1 MSRISQETIDRIN
14 DSADIVE
21 VVSKSVEL
29 KKRGRNFFGL
39 CPFHDEK
46 TPSFSVAPD
55 KGIYHCFGCGK
66 GGNAVNFII
75 ENEKLSFVEA
85 LQQLGQQLG
94 IPVEHSRSDESSSF
108 FDNLYQIHE
117 SASSLY
123 HKTLFSER
131 GVRALKYL
139 TDRGITRQ
147 SLEFFKVGFAPES
160 SKYLLNT
167 IKSDGYE
174 NQVLDKCGLFGASK
188 NEFFD
193 RFRSRIMFPIWNASG
208 KIVGFGGRVF
218 ASDDPAKYMNSPETP
233 IYKKSDIFYG
243 LHQARESIRK
253 EGFTIL
259 VEGYT
264 DVIQLFQNK
273 IKNCVAVSGTAFSD
287 RHVKQ
292 IKRFSSKI
300 LLAYDG
306 DSAGVSAT
314 LKTGYSLIKGGID
327 CEVIEI
333 PNELD
338 PDEWVSKTGPEVFK
352 SAGIEQSLSLID
364 YHLKSSNF
372 SDMSAQ
378 NKTET
383 VNQILTEVNKI
394 DNPIILSDII
404 KKLAEKSEVSE
415 DDIKNMIPKKR
426 SFKSF
431 NQPEKKENEEDKETF
446 DTINDK
452 AAIGIV
458 KVLIHGKLDARE
470 WISDNLEIGKITN
483 DRLRGLIRTILP
495 FANTPSSEIIASL
508 GNEKDRTI
516 ITQIMLE
523 EDSSVD
529 FLHMS
534 VDCISTISK
543 NYARKKTEE
552 YRQKIRQMES
562 EGKDTTEL
570 MNAVLQ
576 IQKDMNA

>member
-1 MSRISQETIDRIN
+1 MGRISQETIDRIN

-29 KKRGRNFFGL
+29 KKRGRNYFGL

-66 GGNAVNFII
+66 GGSALNFII

-85 LQQLGQQLG
+85 VQQLGQQLG
-94 IPVEHSRSDESSSF
+94 IPVELSGSDESSGF
-108 FDNLYQIHE
+108 FDNMYKIHD
-117 SASSLY
+117 SAATLY
-123 HKTLFSER
+123 HKTLFTER
-131 GVRALKYL
+131 GQRALKYL
-139 TDRGITRQ
+139 MDRGLSRESI
-147 SLEFFKVGFAPES
+147 EFFKVGFAPES
-160 SKYLLNT
+160 SKFLLSS
-167 IKSDGYE
+167 IKSIDYE
-174 NQVLDKCGLFGASK
+174 KQVLEKCGLFGSSK

-253 EGFTIL
+253 EGFAIL

-273 IKNCVAVSGTAFSD
+273 IKNCVAVSGTAFSN

-292 IKRFSSKI
+292 MKRFTTKV

-306 DSAGVSAT
+306 DFAGVSAT
-314 LKTGYSLIKGGID
+314 LKTGYSLIKGDID

-333 PNELD
+333 PNKFD
-338 PDEWVSKTGPEVFK
+338 PDEWVSKRGPEAFIKEGVQK
-352 SAGIEQSLSLID
+352 STSLIN

-372 SDMSAQ
+372 SEISPSE
-378 NKTET
+378 KSTV
-383 VNQILTEVNKI
+383 VNQILTEVRGI
-394 DNPIILSDII
+394 SNPIISNDII
-404 KKLAEKSEVSE
+404 KKLAEKSNTEE
-415 DDIKNMIPKKR
+415 REIKSMIPKKR
-426 SFKSF
+426 NFES
-431 NQPEKKENEEDKETF
+431 NDRPVENRDNETF

-452 AAIGIV
+452 AVLGIL
-458 KVLIHGKLDARE
+458 KVLLHGEPEIKE
-470 WISDNLEIGKITN
+470 FIKTNLEVDKITN
-483 DRLRGLIRTILP
+483 TRLKKLIDHLLPIMNSSPSEVIAAYKDEVDRK
-495 FANTPSSEIIASL
+495 IIS
-508 GNEKDRTI
+508 
-516 ITQIMLE
+516 QIMVE

-529 FLHMS
+529 FMQMS
-534 VDCISTISK
+534 LDCISSLK
-543 NYARKKTEE
+543 KDYARVKIQQF
-552 YRQKIRQMES
+552 RQKIREFEA
-562 EGKDTTEL
+562 EGKDTTDL
-570 MNAVLQ
+570 MSEVLQ
-576 IQKDMNA
+576 MQRDMNA

>member
-29 KKRGRNFFGL
+29 KKRGRNYFGL

-94 IPVEHSRSDESSSF
+94 IQVEFSGNNESRSF
-108 FDNLYQIHE
+108 FDNLYKIHE
-117 SASSLY
+117 SATALY

-131 GVRALKYL
+131 GERALKYL
-139 TDRGITRQ
+139 TDRGLTRE
-147 SLEFFKVGFAPES
+147 SMEFFKVGFAPES

-167 IKSDGYE
+167 IKSDEYE
-174 NQVLDKCGLFGASK
+174 KQVLEKCGLFSASK

-253 EGFTIL
+253 EGFAIL

-264 DVIQLFQNK
+264 DVIQLFQNE

-287 RHVKQ
+287 RHVNQ
-292 IKRFSSKI
+292 MKRFSSKV

-314 LKTGYSLIKGGID
+314 LKTGYSLIRGDID

-333 PNELD
+333 PNKFD
-338 PDEWVSKTGPEVFK
+338 PDEWVSKNGPDIFRSE
-352 SAGIEQSLSLID
+352 GIQQSTNLID
-364 YHLKSSNF
+364 FHLKSSKF
-372 SDMSAQ
+372 SEMSAS
-378 NKTET
+378 NKSN
-383 VNQILTEVNKI
+383 VINQILTEVREI
-394 DNPIILSDII
+394 DNPIISNEII
-404 KKLAEKSEVSE
+404 KKLAEKSNVEE
-415 DDIKNMIPKKR
+415 HEIKNMIPKKR
-426 SFKSF
+426 NFRPN
-431 NQPEKKENEEDKETF
+431 NQKEERKDDETF
-446 DTINDK
+446 TTINDK
-452 AAIGIV
+452 ATIGII
-458 KVLIHGKLDARE
+458 KALLHGKSE
-470 WISDNLEIGKITN
+470 VKKWIDDNLEIDKI
-483 DRLRGLIRTILP
+483 
-495 FANTPSSEIIASL
+495 ANTRLKTLIESMLPMMNSSSSEIISAYE
-508 GNEKDRTI
+508 NDIDRKI
-516 ITQIMLE
+516 ISQIMLE
-523 EDSSVD
+523 ESSSID
-529 FLHMS
+529 FMEMS
-534 VDCISTISK
+534 IDCISALRK
-543 NYARKKTEE
+543 DHAREKIQQ
-552 YRQKIRQMES
+552 YRQKIRQMEAD
-562 EGKDTTEL
+562 GKDTTDL
-570 MNAVLQ
+570 MNEVLEM
-576 IQKDMNA
+576 QKDMNA

>member
-1 MSRISQETIDRIN
+1 MGRISQETIDRIN

-29 KKRGRNFFGL
+29 KKRGRNYFGL

-66 GGNAVNFII
+66 GGNALNFII

-85 LQQLGQQLG
+85 VQQLGQQLG
-94 IPVEHSRSDESSSF
+94 ITVELSGSEESSGF
-108 FDNLYQIHE
+108 FDNMYKIHD
-117 SASSLY
+117 SAATLY

-131 GVRALKYL
+131 GQRALKYL
-139 TDRGITRQ
+139 MDRGLSRESI
-147 SLEFFKVGFAPES
+147 EFFKVGFAPES
-160 SKYLLNT
+160 SKFLLNS
-167 IKSDGYE
+167 IKSIDYE
-174 NQVLDKCGLFGASK
+174 KQVLEKCGLFGSSK
-188 NEFFD
+188 NKFFD

-253 EGFTIL
+253 EGFAIL

-292 IKRFSSKI
+292 MKRFTAKV

-306 DSAGVSAT
+306 DFAGVSAT
-314 LKTGYSLIKGGID
+314 LKTGYSLIKGDID

-333 PNELD
+333 PNKFD
-338 PDEWVSKTGPEVFK
+338 PDEWVSKSGSEVFIREGVQK
-352 SAGIEQSLSLID
+352 STSLID

-372 SDMSAQ
+372 SEISPSDKS
-378 NKTET
+378 TV
-383 VNQILTEVNKI
+383 VNQILSEVKDI
-394 DNPIILSDII
+394 SNPIISNEII
-404 KKLAEKSEVSE
+404 KKLAEKSNVEE
-415 DDIKNMIPKKR
+415 YEIKNMIPKKR
-426 SFKSF
+426 NFKSN
-431 NQPEKKENEEDKETF
+431 NQPLEDKEYETF

-452 AAIGIV
+452 SVFGVIRVLLHGEREV
-458 KVLIHGKLDARE
+458 KE
-470 WISDNLEIGKITN
+470 WISSNLEVDKITN
-483 DRLRGLIRTILP
+483 TRLKKLIERMLP
-495 FANTPSSEIIASL
+495 LMNSSSSEIIAEYDDEMDRKIISQIMV
-508 GNEKDRTI
+508 EKD
-516 ITQIMLE
+516 
-523 EDSSVD
+523 SSID
-529 FLHMS
+529 FMQMS
-534 VDCISTISK
+534 IDCLSSI
-543 NYARKKTEE
+543 KKDYTRQKINQF
-552 YRQKIRQMES
+552 RQKIRQLEA
-562 EGKDTTEL
+562 EGKDTTDL
-570 MNAVLQ
+570 MSEVLQ
-576 IQKDMNA
+576 MQKDMNA

>member
-1 MSRISQETIDRIN
+1 MGRISQETIDRIN

-29 KKRGRNFFGL
+29 KKRGRNYFGL

-66 GGNAVNFII
+66 GGNALNFII

-85 LQQLGQQLG
+85 VQQLGQQLG
-94 IPVEHSRSDESSSF
+94 IPVELSGGEESSGF
-108 FDNLYQIHE
+108 FDNMYKIHD
-117 SASSLY
+117 SAATLY
-123 HKTLFSER
+123 HKTLFTER
-131 GVRALKYL
+131 GQRALKYL
-139 TDRGITRQ
+139 MDRGLSRESI
-147 SLEFFKVGFAPES
+147 EFFKVGFAPES
-160 SKYLLNT
+160 SKFLLSS
-167 IKSDGYE
+167 IKSIDYE
-174 NQVLDKCGLFGASK
+174 KQVLEKCGLFGSSK

-253 EGFTIL
+253 EGFAIL

-292 IKRFSSKI
+292 MKRFTAKV

-306 DSAGVSAT
+306 DFAGVSAT
-314 LKTGYSLIKGGID
+314 LKTGYSLIKGDID

-333 PNELD
+333 PNKFD
-338 PDEWVSKTGPEVFK
+338 PDEWVSKRGPEAFINEGVQK
-352 SAGIEQSLSLID
+352 STSLIN

-372 SDMSAQ
+372 SNISASE
-378 NKTET
+378 KSTV
-383 VNQILTEVNKI
+383 VNQILTEVRGI
-394 DNPIILSDII
+394 SNPIISNDII
-404 KKLAEKSEVSE
+404 KKLAEKSNSE
-415 DDIKNMIPKKR
+415 EREIKSMIPKKR
-426 SFKSF
+426 NFES
-431 NQPEKKENEEDKETF
+431 NDRPVENRDNETF

-452 AAIGIV
+452 AVLGIL
-458 KVLIHGKLDARE
+458 KVLLHGEPEIKE
-470 WISDNLEIGKITN
+470 FIKTNLEVDKITN
-483 DRLRGLIRTILP
+483 TRLKKLIDHLLPIMNSSPSEVIAAYKDEVDRK
-495 FANTPSSEIIASL
+495 IIS
-508 GNEKDRTI
+508 
-516 ITQIMLE
+516 QIMVE
-523 EDSSVD
+523 EDSSID
-529 FLHMS
+529 FMQMS
-534 VDCISTISK
+534 LDCISSLK
-543 NYARKKTEE
+543 KDYAREKIQQF
-552 YRQKIRQMES
+552 RQKIREFEA

-570 MNAVLQ
+570 MSKVLQ
-576 IQKDMNA
+576 MQKDMNA

>member
-94 IPVEHSRSDESSSF
+94 IPVEHSGSDESSSF
-108 FDNLYQIHE
+108 FDNLYKIHD
-117 SASSLY
+117 SASALY

-131 GVRALKYL
+131 GKSALKYL
-139 TDRGITRQ
+139 TDRGLKRESI
-147 SLEFFKVGFAPES
+147 EFFKVGFAPEN
-160 SKYLLNT
+160 SKYLLNS
-167 IKSDGYE
+167 IKSDAYE
-174 NQVLDKCGLFGASK
+174 KQVLEKCGLFGASK

-218 ASDDPAKYMNSPETP
+218 ASNDPAKYMNSPETP

-243 LHQARESIRK
+243 LHQAREAIRK
-253 EGFTIL
+253 EGFAIL

-264 DVIQLFQNK
+264 DVMQLFQNE

-287 RHVKQ
+287 RHVNQ
-292 IKRFSSKI
+292 MKRFSSKV

-306 DSAGVSAT
+306 DSAGISAT
-314 LKTGYSLIKGGID
+314 LKTGYSLIKGGVD

-333 PNELD
+333 PNKLD
-338 PDEWVSKTGPEVFK
+338 PDEWISKSGPEVFK
-352 SAGIEQSLSLID
+352 SEGIQQSSSLID
-364 YHLKSSNF
+364 YHLKSSKF
-372 SDMSAQ
+372 LEMSPSDKS
-378 NKTET
+378 TI
-383 VNQILTEVNKI
+383 VNQILTEIRGIN
-394 DNPIILSDII
+394 NPIISNEII
-404 KKLAEKSEVSE
+404 KKLAEKSNVDEH
-415 DDIKNMIPKKR
+415 DIKNMIPKKR
-426 SFKSF
+426 SFRPL
-431 NQPEKKENEEDKETF
+431 NQTQKKGNEENEETF
-446 DTINDK
+446 ETINDK
-452 AAIGIV
+452 ASIGII
-458 KVLIHGKLDARE
+458 KILLHGNKDAKD
-470 WISDNLEIGKITN
+470 WIADNLEIDKTTN
-483 DRLRGLIRTILP
+483 NRLKTLIEHILP
-495 FANTPSSEIIASL
+495 LMNSSSSDIISAFED
-508 GNEKDRTI
+508 EKDRRI
-516 ITQIMLE
+516 ITEIMLE
-523 EDSSVD
+523 EDSTVD
-529 FLHMS
+529 FMHMS
-534 VDCISTISK
+534 IDCLSAIK
-543 NYARKKTEE
+543 KDYARQKIQK

-562 EGKDTTEL
+562 DGKDTTEL
-570 MNAVLQ
+570 MNEVLQ

>member
-29 KKRGRNFFGL
+29 KKRGRNYFGL

-94 IPVEHSRSDESSSF
+94 IQVEFSGNNESRSF
-108 FDNLYQIHE
+108 FDNLYKIHE
-117 SASSLY
+117 SATALY

-131 GVRALKYL
+131 GERALKYL
-139 TDRGITRQ
+139 TDRGLTRE
-147 SLEFFKVGFAPES
+147 SMEFFKVGFAPES

-167 IKSDGYE
+167 IKSNGYE
-174 NQVLDKCGLFGASK
+174 KQVLEKCGLFSASK

-253 EGFTIL
+253 EGFAIL

-264 DVIQLFQNK
+264 DVIQLFQNE

-287 RHVKQ
+287 RHVNQ
-292 IKRFSSKI
+292 MKRFSSKV

-314 LKTGYSLIKGGID
+314 LKTGYSLIRGDID

-333 PNELD
+333 PNKFD
-338 PDEWVSKTGPEVFK
+338 PDEWVSKNGPDIFRSE
-352 SAGIEQSLSLID
+352 GIQQSTNLID
-364 YHLKSSNF
+364 YHLKSSKF
-372 SDMSAQ
+372 SEMSAS
-378 NKTET
+378 NKSN
-383 VNQILTEVNKI
+383 VISQILTEVREI
-394 DNPIILSDII
+394 DNPIISNEII
-404 KKLAEKSEVSE
+404 KKLAEKSNVEE
-415 DDIKNMIPKKR
+415 HEIKNMIPKKR
-426 SFKSF
+426 NFRPN
-431 NQPEKKENEEDKETF
+431 NQKEERKDDETF
-446 DTINDK
+446 TTINDK
-452 AAIGIV
+452 ATIGII
-458 KVLIHGKLDARE
+458 KALLHGKSE
-470 WISDNLEIGKITN
+470 VKKWIDDNLEIDKI
-483 DRLRGLIRTILP
+483 
-495 FANTPSSEIIASL
+495 ANTRLKTLIESMLPMMNSSSSEIISAYE
-508 GNEKDRTI
+508 NDMDRKI
-516 ITQIMLE
+516 ISQIMLE
-523 EDSSVD
+523 ESSSID
-529 FLHMS
+529 FMEMS
-534 VDCISTISK
+534 IDCISALRK
-543 NYARKKTEE
+543 DHAREKIQQ
-552 YRQKIRQMES
+552 YRQKIRQMEAD
-562 EGKDTTEL
+562 GKDTTDL
-570 MNAVLQ
+570 MNKVLEM
-576 IQKDMNA
+576 QKDMNA

>member
-1 MSRISQETIDRIN
+1 MGRISQETIDRIN

-29 KKRGRNFFGL
+29 KKRGRNYFGL

-66 GGNAVNFII
+66 GGNALNFII

-85 LQQLGQQLG
+85 VQQLGQQLG
-94 IPVEHSRSDESSSF
+94 IPVELSGSDESSGF
-108 FDNLYQIHE
+108 FDNMYKIHD
-117 SASSLY
+117 SAATLY
-123 HKTLFSER
+123 HKTLFTER
-131 GVRALKYL
+131 GQRALKYL
-139 TDRGITRQ
+139 MDRGLSRESI
-147 SLEFFKVGFAPES
+147 EFFKVGFAPES
-160 SKYLLNT
+160 SKFLLSS
-167 IKSDGYE
+167 IKSIDYE
-174 NQVLDKCGLFGASK
+174 KQVLEKCGLFGSSK

-253 EGFTIL
+253 EGFAIL

-292 IKRFSSKI
+292 MKRFTAKV

-306 DSAGVSAT
+306 DFAGVSAT
-314 LKTGYSLIKGGID
+314 LKTGYSLIKGDID

-333 PNELD
+333 PNKFD
-338 PDEWVSKTGPEVFK
+338 PDEWVSKSGSEVFIREGVQK
-352 SAGIEQSLSLID
+352 STSLID

-372 SDMSAQ
+372 SEISPSDKS
-378 NKTET
+378 TV
-383 VNQILTEVNKI
+383 VNQILSEVKDI
-394 DNPIILSDII
+394 SNPIISNEII
-404 KKLAEKSEVSE
+404 KKLAEKSNVEE
-415 DDIKNMIPKKR
+415 YEIKNMIPKKR
-426 SFKSF
+426 NFKSN
-431 NQPEKKENEEDKETF
+431 NQPLEDKEYETF

-452 AAIGIV
+452 SVFGVIRVLLHGEREV
-458 KVLIHGKLDARE
+458 KE
-470 WISDNLEIGKITN
+470 WISSNLEVDKITN
-483 DRLRGLIRTILP
+483 TRLKKLIERMLP
-495 FANTPSSEIIASL
+495 LMNSSSSEIIA
-508 GNEKDRTI
+508 EYDDEMDRKI
-516 ITQIMLE
+516 ISQIMVE
-523 EDSSVD
+523 EDSSID
-529 FLHMS
+529 FMQMS
-534 VDCISTISK
+534 IDCLSSI
-543 NYARKKTEE
+543 KKDYTRQKINQF
-552 YRQKIRQMES
+552 RQKIRQLEA
-562 EGKDTTEL
+562 EGKDTTDL
-570 MNAVLQ
+570 MSEVLQ
-576 IQKDMNA
+576 MQKDMNA

>member
-1 MSRISQETIDRIN
+1 MGRISQETIDRIN

-29 KKRGRNFFGL
+29 KKRGRNYFGL

-66 GGNAVNFII
+66 GGNSVNFII

-94 IPVEHSRSDESSSF
+94 IPVELSGSDESSGF
-108 FDNLYQIHE
+108 FDNMYKIHD
-117 SASSLY
+117 AAATLY

-131 GVRALKYL
+131 GERALKYL
-139 TDRGITRQ
+139 TDRGLSRKSI
-147 SLEFFKVGFAPES
+147 EFFKVGFAPES
-160 SKYLLNT
+160 SKYLLNS
-167 IKSDGYE
+167 IRSDGYE
-174 NQVLDKCGLFGASK
+174 KQVLEKSGLFGSSK

-193 RFRSRIMFPIWNASG
+193 RFRSRIMFPIWNASS

-253 EGFTIL
+253 EGFAIL

-273 IKNCVAVSGTAFSD
+273 IENCVAVSGTAFSD

-292 IKRFSSKI
+292 MKRFTNKV

-306 DSAGVSAT
+306 DFAGVSAT
-314 LKTGYSLIKGGID
+314 LKTGYSLIKGDID

-333 PNELD
+333 PNKFD
-338 PDEWVSKTGPEVFK
+338 PDEWVSKSGPEVFISEGVQK
-352 SAGIEQSLSLID
+352 STSLID

-372 SDMSAQ
+372 SEMSPSD
-378 NKTET
+378 KSTV
-383 VNQILTEVNKI
+383 VNQILTEVRGIN
-394 DNPIILSDII
+394 NPIISNEIV
-404 KKLAEKSEVSE
+404 KKLAEKSNVEE
-415 DDIKNMIPKKR
+415 YEIKNMIPKKR
-426 SFKSF
+426 DFKLN
-431 NQPEKKENEEDKETF
+431 NQPVVDKENETF

-452 AAIGIV
+452 AVLGIIR
-458 KVLIHGKLDARE
+458 VLLHGKSEAKE
-470 WISDNLEIGKITN
+470 WMGNNLEVDKITN
-483 DRLRGLIRTILP
+483 TRLKKLIERMLP
-495 FANTPSSEIIASL
+495 LMNSSSSDIIAVY
-508 GNEKDRTI
+508 EDEVDRKI
-516 ITQIMLE
+516 ISQIMIE
-523 EDSSVD
+523 EDSSID
-529 FLHMS
+529 FMQMS
-534 VDCISTISK
+534 IDCLSTLRK
-543 NYARKKTEE
+543 DYARQKINQF
-552 YRQKIRQMES
+552 RQKIRQLEADG
-562 EGKDTTEL
+562 EDTTDL
-570 MNAVLQ
+570 MSEVLQ
-576 IQKDMNA
+576 MQKDMNA

>member
-1 MSRISQETIDRIN
+1 MGRISQETIDRIN

-94 IPVEHSRSDESSSF
+94 IPVEHSGSDESSSF
-108 FDNLYQIHE
+108 FDNLYKIHE
-117 SASSLY
+117 SASALY

-131 GVRALKYL
+131 GERALKYL
-139 TDRGITRQ
+139 TDRGVSRK

-160 SKYLLNT
+160 SKYLLNS

-174 NQVLDKCGLFGASK
+174 KQVLEKCGLFGASK

-218 ASDDPAKYMNSPETP
+218 ASNDPAKYMNSPETP

-253 EGFTIL
+253 EGFAIL

-264 DVIQLFQNK
+264 DVIQLFQNE

-287 RHVKQ
+287 RHVYQ
-292 IKRFSSKI
+292 MKRFSSKV

-306 DSAGVSAT
+306 DSAGISAT
-314 LKTGYSLIKGGID
+314 LKTGYSLIKGGVD

-333 PNELD
+333 PNKLD
-338 PDEWVSKTGPEVFK
+338 PDEWISKSGPEVFK
-352 SAGIEQSLSLID
+352 SEGIQQSSSLID
-364 YHLKSSNF
+364 YHLKSSKF
-372 SDMSAQ
+372 LEMSPSDKS
-378 NKTET
+378 TI
-383 VNQILTEVNKI
+383 VNQILTEIRGIN
-394 DNPIILSDII
+394 NPIISNEII
-404 KKLAEKSEVSE
+404 KKLAEKSNVDEH
-415 DDIKNMIPKKR
+415 DIKNMIPKKR
-426 SFKSF
+426 IFRPL
-431 NQPEKKENEEDKETF
+431 NQTQKKGNEENEETFETM
-446 DTINDK
+446 NDK
-452 AAIGIV
+452 ASIGII
-458 KVLIHGKLDARE
+458 KILLHGNKDAKD
-470 WISDNLEIGKITN
+470 WIADNLEIDKITN
-483 DRLRGLIRTILP
+483 SRLKTLIEYILP
-495 FANTPSSEIIASL
+495 LMNSSSSDIISAFED
-508 GNEKDRTI
+508 EKDRRI
-516 ITQIMLE
+516 ITEIMLE
-523 EDSSVD
+523 EDSTVD
-529 FLHMS
+529 FMHMS
-534 VDCISTISK
+534 IDCLSAIK
-543 NYARKKTEE
+543 KDYARQKIQK

-562 EGKDTTEL
+562 DGKDTTEL
-570 MNAVLQ
+570 MNEVLQ

>member
-1 MSRISQETIDRIN
+1 MGRISQETIDRIN

-29 KKRGRNFFGL
+29 KKRGRNYFGL

-66 GGNAVNFII
+66 GGNSVNFII

-94 IPVEHSRSDESSSF
+94 IPVELSGSDESSGF
-108 FDNLYQIHE
+108 FDNMYKIHD
-117 SASSLY
+117 AAATLY

-131 GVRALKYL
+131 GERALKYL
-139 TDRGITRQ
+139 TDRGLSRKSI
-147 SLEFFKVGFAPES
+147 EFFKVGFAPES
-160 SKYLLNT
+160 SKYLLNS
-167 IKSDGYE
+167 IRSDGYE
-174 NQVLDKCGLFGASK
+174 KQVLEKSGLFGSSK

-193 RFRSRIMFPIWNASG
+193 RFRSRIMFPIWNASS

-253 EGFTIL
+253 EGFAIL

-273 IKNCVAVSGTAFSD
+273 IENCVAVSGTAFSD

-292 IKRFSSKI
+292 MKRFTNKV

-306 DSAGVSAT
+306 DFAGVSAT
-314 LKTGYSLIKGGID
+314 LKTGYSLIKGDID

-333 PNELD
+333 PNKFD
-338 PDEWVSKTGPEVFK
+338 PDEWVSKSGPEVFISEGVQK
-352 SAGIEQSLSLID
+352 STSLID

-372 SDMSAQ
+372 SEMSPSD
-378 NKTET
+378 KSTV
-383 VNQILTEVNKI
+383 VNQILTEVRGIN
-394 DNPIILSDII
+394 NPIISNEIV
-404 KKLAEKSEVSE
+404 KKLAEKSNVEE
-415 DDIKNMIPKKR
+415 YEIKNMIPKKR
-426 SFKSF
+426 DFKLN
-431 NQPEKKENEEDKETF
+431 NQPVVDKENETF

-452 AAIGIV
+452 AVLGIIR
-458 KVLIHGKLDARE
+458 VLLHGKSEAKE
-470 WISDNLEIGKITN
+470 WMSNNLEVDKITN
-483 DRLRGLIRTILP
+483 ARLKKLIERMLP
-495 FANTPSSEIIASL
+495 LMNSNSSDIIAVYED
-508 GNEKDRTI
+508 GVDRKI
-516 ITQIMLE
+516 ISQIMIE
-523 EDSSVD
+523 EDSSID
-529 FLHMS
+529 FMQMS
-534 VDCISTISK
+534 IDCLSTLRK
-543 NYARKKTEE
+543 DYARQKINQF
-552 YRQKIRQMES
+552 RQKIRQLEADG
-562 EGKDTTEL
+562 EDTTDL
-570 MNAVLQ
+570 MSEVLQ
-576 IQKDMNA
+576 MQKDMNA

>member
-1 MSRISQETIDRIN
+1 MGRISQETIDRIN

-29 KKRGRNFFGL
+29 KKRGRNYFGL

-66 GGNAVNFII
+66 GGSALNFII

-85 LQQLGQQLG
+85 VQQLGQQLG
-94 IPVEHSRSDESSSF
+94 IPVELSGSEESSGF
-108 FDNLYQIHE
+108 FDNMYKIHD
-117 SASSLY
+117 SAATLY
-123 HKTLFSER
+123 HKTLFTER
-131 GVRALKYL
+131 GQRALKYL
-139 TDRGITRQ
+139 MDRGLSRESI
-147 SLEFFKVGFAPES
+147 EFFKVGFAPES
-160 SKYLLNT
+160 SKFLLSS
-167 IKSDGYE
+167 IKSIDYE
-174 NQVLDKCGLFGASK
+174 KQVLEKCGLFGSSK

-253 EGFTIL
+253 EGFAIL

-292 IKRFSSKI
+292 MKRFTTKV

-306 DSAGVSAT
+306 DFAGVSAT
-314 LKTGYSLIKGGID
+314 LKTGYSLIKGDID

-333 PNELD
+333 PNKFD
-338 PDEWVSKTGPEVFK
+338 PDEWVSKRGPEAFINEGVQK
-352 SAGIEQSLSLID
+352 STSLID

-372 SDMSAQ
+372 SEISPSA
-378 NKTET
+378 KSTI
-383 VNQILTEVNKI
+383 VNQILNEVRGI
-394 DNPIILSDII
+394 SNPIISNDII
-404 KKLAEKSEVSE
+404 KKLAEKSNAEE
-415 DDIKNMIPKKR
+415 HEIKNMIPKMRNFR
-426 SFKSF
+426 S
-431 NQPEKKENEEDKETF
+431 NDQPVEDKDNEDF

-452 AAIGIV
+452 AILGV
-458 KVLIHGKLDARE
+458 LKVLLHGQPEVKE
-470 WISDNLEIGKITN
+470 FINTNLEVDKITN
-483 DRLRGLIRTILP
+483 TRLKKLIERMLP
-495 FANTPSSEIIASL
+495 IMNSSHSEIITAY
-508 GNEKDRTI
+508 EDEVDRKI
-516 ITQIMLE
+516 ISQIMVE
-523 EDSSVD
+523 EDSSID
-529 FLHMS
+529 FMQMS
-534 VDCISTISK
+534 LDCISSLK
-543 NYARKKTEE
+543 KDYARGKIQQF
-552 YRQKIRQMES
+552 RQKIREFEA
-562 EGKDTTEL
+562 EGKDTTDL
-570 MNAVLQ
+570 MSEVLQ
-576 IQKDMNA
+576 MQKDMNA

>member
-1 MSRISQETIDRIN
+1 MGRISQETIDRIN

-29 KKRGRNFFGL
+29 KKRGRNYFGL

-66 GGNAVNFII
+66 GGNAINFII

-85 LQQLGQQLG
+85 VQQLGHQLG
-94 IPVEHSRSDESSSF
+94 IPVELSGSDESSSF
-108 FDNLYQIHE
+108 FDNMYKVHDE
-117 SASSLY
+117 AANLY

-131 GVRALKYL
+131 GQRALKYL
-139 TDRGITRQ
+139 MDRGLSRESI
-147 SLEFFKVGFAPES
+147 EFFKVGFAPES
-160 SKYLLNT
+160 SKYLLNS
-167 IKSDGYE
+167 IRSDSYE
-174 NQVLDKCGLFGASK
+174 KQVLEKCGLFGSSK

-253 EGFTIL
+253 EGFAIL

-264 DVIQLFQNK
+264 DVMQLFQNK

-292 IKRFSSKI
+292 MKRFTTKV

-306 DSAGVSAT
+306 DFAGVSAT
-314 LKTGYSLIKGGID
+314 LKTGYSLIKGDID

-333 PNELD
+333 PNKFD
-338 PDEWVSKTGPEVFK
+338 PDEWVLKSGPEVFISEGVQK
-352 SAGIEQSLSLID
+352 STSLID

-372 SDMSAQ
+372 SEISPSDKS
-378 NKTET
+378 TI
-383 VNQILTEVNKI
+383 VNQILTEIIGIN
-394 DNPIILSDII
+394 NPIISNEII
-404 KKLAEKSEVSE
+404 KKLAEKSNVEE
-415 DDIKNMIPKKR
+415 YEIKNMIPKKR
-426 SFKSF
+426 DFKLN
-431 NQPEKKENEEDKETF
+431 NQSVADKENETF

-452 AAIGIV
+452 AVLGII
-458 KVLIHGKLDARE
+458 KVLLHGKSEAKE
-470 WISDNLEIGKITN
+470 WMSNNLEVDKITN
-483 DRLRGLIRTILP
+483 TRLKKLIERMLP
-495 FANTPSSEIIASL
+495 LMNSSSSDIIAVY
-508 GNEKDRTI
+508 EDEVDRKI
-516 ITQIMLE
+516 ISQIMIE
-523 EDSSVD
+523 EDSSID
-529 FLHMS
+529 FMQMS
-534 VDCISTISK
+534 IDCLSTLRK
-543 NYARKKTEE
+543 DYAREKINQF
-552 YRQKIRQMES
+552 RQKIRQLEADG
-562 EGKDTTEL
+562 EDTTDL
-570 MNAVLQ
+570 MSEVLQ
-576 IQKDMNA
+576 MQKDMNA